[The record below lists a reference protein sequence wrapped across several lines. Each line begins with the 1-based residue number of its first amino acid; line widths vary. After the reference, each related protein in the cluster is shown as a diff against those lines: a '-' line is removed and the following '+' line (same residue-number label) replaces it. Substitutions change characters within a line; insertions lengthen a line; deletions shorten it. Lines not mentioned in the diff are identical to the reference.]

1 MMKLSRLYRPKC
13 SVIVS
18 KIELKTS
25 FRLSRHGRCTRPIH
39 FSSFDFLRIFSTLQL
54 IISKIKIGVCHY
66 LDQSLFDMF
75 VVEAN
80 LIRGSRT
87 ICTRT
92 IPTRTIPTGQ
102 LPPRTIPTQDNS
114 HSGQFPPPAN
124 SHMDYSHQG
133 QFPPRPILSKK
144 NFMVKKKLKFSI

>member
-1 MMKLSRLYRPKC
+1 M
-13 SVIVS
+13 VS

-102 LPPRTIPTQDNS
+102 LPPGQLPPGTIPTRTIPTQDNS
-114 HSGQFPPPAN
+114 HPDNSHPGQFPP
-124 SHMDYSHQG
+124 G
-133 QFPPRPILSKK
+133 QF
-144 NFMVKKKLKFSI
+144 

>member
-1 MMKLSRLYRPKC
+1 MVCKM
-13 SVIVS
+13 
-18 KIELKTS
+18 ELKTS

-102 LPPRTIPTQDNS
+102 LPPRTIPTRTTPTRTTPTRDNS
-114 HSGQFPPPAN
+114 HPGQFTPGLFA
-124 SHMDYSHQG
+124 
-133 QFPPRPILSKK
+133 PRTIPTTITYYRRRFL
-144 NFMVKKKLKFSI
+144 